1 MADAVLGQRAVG
13 SRPSDALLE
22 ELARVWRR
30 AEQLVWRAVGDAG
43 ADSAEATA
51 AAVAQATAG
60 PAEAAAAE
68 AANPTA
74 GKLTD
79 NEAPSAST
87 AASSWLERA
96 RA

>member
-1 MADAVLGQRAVG
+1 MADTVLGQRAVG

-43 ADSAEATA
+43 ADSAEASA

-60 PAEAAAAE
+60 PAAAAAE

-74 GKLTD
+74 GKLKD